1 MSIEN
6 TDQVRQVLIEE
17 IDLIKKGES
26 NPSRA
31 NAVANLVGKIL
42 SSVKLDIEV
51 QRYIGENKAA
61 KMSTKLLTP
70 TKKA

>member
-51 QRYIGENKAA
+51 QRYIGEGKASR
-61 KMSTKLLTP
+61 MTTKLLTGV
-70 TKKA
+70 KKA

>member
-6 TDQVRQVLIEE
+6 TDQVRSVLIEE

-51 QRYIGENKAA
+51 QRYIGEGKAA
-61 KMSTKLLTP
+61 RMNTKLLAE
-70 TKKA
+70 KKKK